1 MFKNINQLSISES
14 EKVSRR
20 RKFIEEKLSI
30 SLKNIGCFSQD
41 PASIANHNC
50 ENMIGCAQIPMG
62 MAGPIVVNG
71 KEYFVPLATTEGALV
86 ASVARG
92 CKTSRESRVF
102 GEVREIRGVRVV
114 VEDVGI
120 TRGPVF
126 KTNGILQSHD
136 FVKWVSKQFEEI
148 KTACEETSH
157 HLKLLK
163 IENQIVGKNVF
174 LRFVFD
180 TQDAMGMNMAT
191 FAAAMA
197 AKYMEENYIGAKLIA
212 LSGNYC
218 VDKKASHLNF
228 IKGRGKKVW
237 AEITIDKETVKN
249 ILHTTPEKIAEV
261 VYRKCLLGSAISGS
275 LGYNS
280 HYANIVAAIFLATGQ
295 DAAHVV
301 EGSLGITTA
310 EVEKNGDLYF
320 SVYLPDLIC
329 GTVGGGT
336 GLATQSEALN
346 ILRVK
351 NSIEF
356 AGIVGGAVLAG
367 ELSLVA
373 SLAEGSLARAHGRL
387 GRGAK

>member
-1 MFKNINQLSISES
+1 MLSNINRQPISES
-14 EKVSRR
+14 EKVAKR
-20 RKFIEEKLSI
+20 RKLIEEKLNI
-30 SLKNIGCFSQD
+30 SLQNIGCFSQD
-41 PASIANHNC
+41 PGKIANHNC
-50 ENMIGCAQIPMG
+50 ENMIGCAQIPIG
-62 MAGPIVVNG
+62 VAGPILVNE
-71 KEYFVPLATTEGALV
+71 KEYFVPLATTEGALA

-92 CKTSRESRVF
+92 CKVSTSLRQGF
-102 GEVREIRGVRVV
+102 AGQVRVI
-114 VEDVGI
+114 VENAGI

-126 KTNGILQSHD
+126 KTKGIFESHD
-136 FVKWVSKQFEEI
+136 FVKWVSKYFEEI
-148 KTACEETSH
+148 KETCEKTSR

-180 TQDAMGMNMAT
+180 TSDAMGMNMAT
-191 FAAAMA
+191 IAAANA
-197 AKYMEENYIGAKLIA
+197 AAHIENNYEGAELVA

-218 VDKKASHLNF
+218 VDKKASYLNF

-237 AEITIDKETVKN
+237 AEMIVSKKTVEN
-249 ILHTTPEKIAEV
+249 ILHTTTEKIVEV
-261 VYRKCLLGSAISGS
+261 VYRKCLLGSAVSGS

-295 DAAHVV
+295 DGAHVV

-310 EVEKNGDLYF
+310 EIEKNGDLYF

-329 GTVGGGT
+329 GTIGGGT
-336 GLATQSEALN
+336 GLATQKEALN
-346 ILRVK
+346 IMNVK

-356 AGIVGGAVLAG
+356 AEVVGAAVLAG

-373 SLAEGSLARAHGRL
+373 SLAEGSLAKAHEKL
-387 GRGAK
+387 GRGNKEE